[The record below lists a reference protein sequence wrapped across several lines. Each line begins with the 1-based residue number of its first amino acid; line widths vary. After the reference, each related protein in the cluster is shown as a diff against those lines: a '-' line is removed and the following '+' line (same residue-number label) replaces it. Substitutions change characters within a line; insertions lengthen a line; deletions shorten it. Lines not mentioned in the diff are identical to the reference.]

1 MASKKDKLLNVGLGA
16 GLLGGVLLA
25 LKFAV
30 RRPTKQPVPDTISPA
45 IFATRVLQTSYG
57 PVVYHESGGGQPLI
71 FVHNIL
77 PGASSYEWS
86 KVYPDFAGRFRVLAL
101 DMIGFGESA
110 RPDARLSAQD
120 CVRILAEFIR
130 TTCWEQKPVLVG
142 SGLGAGFCAYLA
154 SQHPE
159 LVSRLVLF
167 MPTGRNDFGRQR
179 QPFRTKLLS
188 RTPLLNRFVYRN
200 YQSTKAAMRLWL
212 AQGGFFDPARLT
224 DETVDVFSTCAQQY
238 GAEYAA
244 FNYLSGRLNFDL
256 EARLKSVVQPVAIF
270 WDDPAVGGQ
279 DSAERLQ
286 KIIRNCSVTVLKNT
300 GPLAAIE
307 DPAGMSALLDG
318 QLEEELRVFTAD
330 A

>member
-1 MASKKDKLLNVGLGA
+1 MALKKDKLLNVGLGA
-16 GLLGGVLLA
+16 GLVGGLILA

-30 RRPTKQPVPDTISPA
+30 RRPTKLPVPDTISPA

-57 PVVYHESGGGQPLI
+57 PVVYHESGGGQPVI

-101 DMIGFGESA
+101 DMLGFGESA
-110 RPDARLSAQD
+110 RPDARLNAQD

-130 TTCWEQKPVLVG
+130 TTCWEQKPVLIG

-167 MPTGRNDFGRQR
+167 MPTGRNDSGRSKL
-179 QPFRTKLLS
+179 PLRTKLLS

-200 YQSTKAAMRLWL
+200 YLSTKAAVRSWL
-212 AQGGFFDPARLT
+212 AEHAFSDPARLT
-224 DETVDVFSTCAQQY
+224 DETVDVFATCAQQY
-238 GAEYAA
+238 GAEYAV
-244 FNYLSGRLNFDL
+244 FNYFSGQLNFDL
-256 EARLKSVVQPVAIF
+256 DARMKTVLQPVAIL
-270 WDDPAVGGQ
+270 WSDHPALPPVE
-279 DSAERLQ
+279 SAERL
-286 KIIRNCSVTVLKNT
+286 KKMTGNCTLGTLKNT
-300 GPLAAIE
+300 GLLASVEDPEQMIAAIE
-307 DPAGMSALLDG
+307 Q
-318 QLEEELRVFTAD
+318 QLGEELRVL
-330 A
+330 